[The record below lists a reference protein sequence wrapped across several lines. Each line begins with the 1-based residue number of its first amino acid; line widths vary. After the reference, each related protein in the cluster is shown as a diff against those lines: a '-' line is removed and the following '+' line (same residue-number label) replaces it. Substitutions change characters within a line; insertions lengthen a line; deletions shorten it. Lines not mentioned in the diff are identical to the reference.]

1 MPTLVERSDGFL
13 AGGKCRRKTAE
24 CVERKLPAALKGR
37 KVFTVTLGR
46 GKEFARHARI
56 TGEIG
61 IGSCFALPHHPWQ
74 RGTSENTDGLLREYF
89 PKGESLVGVTEK
101 RVREVYDRLSRRPR
115 KRLGYRMP
123 YEVRYSTVLQLT

>member
-1 MPTLVERSDGFL
+1 MPTLVERGDGFL

-24 CVERKLPAALKGR
+24 CVERKLPAALKGQ

-46 GKEFARHARI
+46 GKEFARHALI

-61 IGSCFALPHHPWQ
+61 IGSCFALPHHPW
-74 RGTSENTDGLLREYF
+74 RHGTSENNDGLLREYF
-89 PKGESLVGVTEK
+89 PKGESLVGVTKK
-101 RVREVYDRLSRRPR
+101 RVR
-115 KRLGYRMP
+115 KP